1 MAKGAGHLVCVIMT
15 QYVRKS
21 LYDPPL
27 TGLTLWFFS
36 YFYSKRL
43 LHYINY
49 IYYINSRKFWMVIFG
64 QVFFPK
70 IWELMHNSGDKT
82 K

>member
-1 MAKGAGHLVCVIMT
+1 MAKGGGHLVCVIMT
-15 QYVRKS
+15 QYVRNS
-21 LYDPPL
+21 LCDSPL

-36 YFYSKRL
+36 CFYSKRL

-49 IYYINSRKFWMVIFG
+49 IYYINSQKFWMVIFG